1 MLQVC
6 NDNYHDYNDLPA
18 VLNDN
23 YHNDNDLA
31 AVPNDNYHDDNGDLP
46 GAHLADLRHSR
57 HGPLGGSCQAWKRLP
72 QVQLF

>member
-1 MLQVC
+1 MIINMTIMILQEC

-46 GAHLADLRHSR
+46 GAHLADLRHS
-57 HGPLGGSCQAWKRLP
+57 
-72 QVQLF
+72 

>member
-1 MLQVC
+1 MIINMTIMILQEC

-46 GAHLADLRHSR
+46 GA
-57 HGPLGGSCQAWKRLP
+57 Q
-72 QVQLF
+72 